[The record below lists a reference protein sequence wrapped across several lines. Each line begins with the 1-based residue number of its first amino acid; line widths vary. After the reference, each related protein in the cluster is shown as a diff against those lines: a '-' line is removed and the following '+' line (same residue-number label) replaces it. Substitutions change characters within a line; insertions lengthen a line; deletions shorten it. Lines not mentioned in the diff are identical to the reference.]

1 MAFPTSDAVMPST
14 KNVTA
19 APAAKII
26 ESIRDFFVSYFLS
39 PAEIYPVISGI
50 LESAH
55 GVSEVNIPAT
65 NEADPH
71 VVFYQIYNALRKHFK
86 DIFVFHNN
94 KYGALDAAV

>member
-65 NEADPH
+65 NEKTGPIH
-71 VVFYQIYNALRKHFK
+71 MLSFIRYITL
-86 DIFVFHNN
+86 
-94 KYGALDAAV
+94 